1 VDAQCDKLAT
11 VNGQTE
17 VIVLATASVPPTT
30 YLSHSASTCV
40 KHDACETEA
49 ARCAGPSATADN
61 FMYRHDIILGQS
73 AAFLVIYRP
82 R

>member
-1 VDAQCDKLAT
+1 M
-11 VNGQTE
+11 
-17 VIVLATASVPPTT
+17 IVLATAAVPLTT

-40 KHDACETEA
+40 QHDACETEA
-49 ARCAGPSATADN
+49 APRCAGPSATADN
-61 FMYRHDIILGQS
+61 FMYWHDIILGQS